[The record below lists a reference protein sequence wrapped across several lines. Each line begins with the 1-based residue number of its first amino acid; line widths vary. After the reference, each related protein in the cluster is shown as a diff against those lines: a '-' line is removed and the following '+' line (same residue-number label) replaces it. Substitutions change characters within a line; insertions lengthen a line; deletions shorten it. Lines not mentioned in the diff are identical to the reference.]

1 MPHYRIRLID
11 GTARLADAPSPDS
24 VIARL
29 GLDPLRV
36 LAVEIAAAPRSAA
49 RGGEL
54 RLLVQALAQLL
65 ESGIPLLEAVQTL
78 AEKQPQLAP
87 VQAALADGH
96 AFSAALESTGHDA
109 LLVALVAASERS
121 GQLPRTLA
129 QHAAWLAWAEA
140 LRTRLVAASVY
151 PLLLLVASGAVLLFL
166 LLFVLPRFAGVFEG
180 LQAELPTAS
189 LALLALGRSASAQ
202 PSLAIGL
209 ALALPAVL
217 LLVWHWP
224 PAHAAAAALAWRLPG
239 LGERLRVVALAR
251 LYRCLALLLGAG
263 IPVRQALALVD
274 AVLAG
279 PLQPALRAAA
289 RAVDGG
295 HRLSDALQAQ
305 GLATPVALRMLRV
318 GERGGVLATMLERA
332 AAFHDEEIAR
342 LADFVSRVLNPLLML
357 VMGVV
362 IGGVVVLMYLPIFTL
377 VESVQ

>member
-1 MPHYRIRLID
+1 MPHYRIRLAD
-11 GTARLADAPSPDS
+11 GTARLADAPSPES

-29 GLDPLRV
+29 GLDPLSV
-36 LAVEIAAAPRSAA
+36 LAVEAAAAPRRAA
-49 RGGEL
+49 RGAEL
-54 RLLVQALAQLL
+54 RVLVQSLAQLL
-65 ESGIPLLEAVQTL
+65 DSGIPLLEAVQTL
-78 AEKQPQLAP
+78 AEKQPQLAS
-87 VQAALADGH
+87 VQAALAEGQ
-96 AFSAALESTGHDA
+96 AFSTALASAGHDA

-129 QHAAWLAWAEA
+129 QHADWLAWAEA

-151 PLLLLVASGAVLLFL
+151 PLLLLAASGAVLLFL
-166 LLFVLPRFAGVFEG
+166 LLFVLPRFAGVFDG
-180 LQAELPTAS
+180 LQAELPAAS

-202 PSLAIGL
+202 PALTIAL
-209 ALALPAVL
+209 ALALPTAL

-224 PAHAAAAALAWRLPG
+224 RARAAAAALAWRLPG

-263 IPVRQALALVD
+263 IPVRQALDLVD

-295 HRLSDALQAQ
+295 QRLSDALQAQ

-318 GERGGVLATMLERA
+318 GERGGALATMLERA
-332 AAFHDEEIAR
+332 AAFHDEELAR

-377 VESVQ
+377 VENVQ